1 MGPIGP
7 ARGGGGGP
15 SGPGYPPPGDS
26 MQRGPLPPFAPPMD
40 PHYHG
45 MPPYPPAA
53 AVPSMTPMSLPTQP
67 SQSTDAQ
74 RAGDMVAGMADLE
87 LSQRTPLDFGDG
99 AESQPFIGDFKSQD
113 ESQLSQE
120 PGSMDDYLKT
130 QNLPFTQ

>member
-1 MGPIGP
+1 
-7 ARGGGGGP
+7 
-15 SGPGYPPPGDS
+15 
-26 MQRGPLPPFAPPMD
+26 
-40 PHYHG
+40 
-45 MPPYPPAA
+45 
-53 AVPSMTPMSLPTQP
+53 
-67 SQSTDAQ
+67 
-74 RAGDMVAGMADLE
+74 MVAGMADLE